1 MHFCLP
7 IPLSVAAYFGDLKD
21 GVHKGDE
28 NDPRVSLIEVVP
40 EEIRYWMPTKGTIGR
55 ALETGVGAMT
65 GRVAAPGELR
75 TITEAEVSVSFKF
88 KRIARLNLVVDQN
101 DARFAYEVNDTANND
116 STRPCTFIII
126 LTVIV
131 L

>member
-7 IPLSVAAYFGDLKD
+7 TPLSVAAYFGDLKD

-55 ALETGVGAMT
+55 AIETGVGAMT

-75 TITEAEVSVSFKF
+75 TITEAEVSVS
-88 KRIARLNLVVDQN
+88 LSSSN
-101 DARFAYEVNDTANND
+101 
-116 STRPCTFIII
+116 
-126 LTVIV
+126 V
-131 L
+131 LHA